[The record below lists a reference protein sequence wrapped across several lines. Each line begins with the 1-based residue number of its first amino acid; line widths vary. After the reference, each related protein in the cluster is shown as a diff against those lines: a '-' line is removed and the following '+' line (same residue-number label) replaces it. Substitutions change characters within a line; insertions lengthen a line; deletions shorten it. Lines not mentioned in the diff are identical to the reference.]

1 LPFTLHLQNNRVI
14 FKPDR
19 LEDLRRTIAAGA
31 ANPAGQIVDLGD
43 VRVKRT
49 N

>member
-19 LEDLRRTIAAGA
+19 LEDLRRTIAAA
-31 ANPAGQIVDLGD
+31 VANRAGQIVDLGN
-43 VRVKRT
+43 VPVKRT